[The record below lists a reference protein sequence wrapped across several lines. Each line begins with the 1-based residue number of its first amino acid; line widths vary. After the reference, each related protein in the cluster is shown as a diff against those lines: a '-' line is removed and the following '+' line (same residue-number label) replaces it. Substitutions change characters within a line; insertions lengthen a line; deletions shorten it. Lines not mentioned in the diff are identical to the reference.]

1 MHVEVSATD
10 LKPPPDDAELQSLQQ
25 YGAAV
30 HIRSLIPTKAAGN
43 YQAGVAIL
51 LLRKRA
57 VELHAVVVRPVRDA
71 DSSSRQMHVQARL
84 SAESMRTGVRTV

>member
-30 HIRSLIPTKAAGN
+30 HIRSLVPARAVGKYSAA
-43 YQAGVAIL
+43 VAIQ

-71 DSSSRQMHVQARL
+71 DSSSRQMYVQTRL
-84 SAESMRTGVRTV
+84 GAESMRTGIRTV